1 MAWELIHRTIVFP
14 LGRLSPL
21 CAHRYDGATRQ
32 VGPQVLIL
40 FLDMVCENHFADDE
54 STESVL

>member
-1 MAWELIHRTIVFP
+1 MGTILVFP

-21 CAHRYDGATRQ
+21 CAHKYDGTTRQ
-32 VGPQVLIL
+32 VGPQVLIM
-40 FLDMVCENHFADDE
+40 FLDMACENHSEDDE